1 MFDELLEPEARGFL
15 HNLVET
21 RVATLSYELSELT
34 GEPFW
39 EAHGDVS
46 VPHSGM
52 NLPGLNG
59 LELFDSSSAGVL
71 HEVGDAGVAMS
82 LHEFLDVL
90 VEIFRNR
97 CGSPA
102 SLRPSWW
109 WHLPTTR

>member
-1 MFDELLEPEARGFL
+1 LVFNELLEPEARGFL
-15 HNLVET
+15 HNLCEA

-34 GEPFW
+34 GEPFG

-52 NLPGLNG
+52 NLPRVNQLK
-59 LELFDSSSAGVL
+59 LFDSSSAGVL
-71 HEVGDAGVAMS
+71 HEVGDASVAMT

-90 VEIFRNR
+90 IEILRNR

-102 SLRPSWW
+102 SLRPS
-109 WHLPTTR
+109 

>member
-1 MFDELLEPEARGFL
+1 MFDELFEPEARGFL
-15 HNLVET
+15 HNLCEA
-21 RVATLSYELSELT
+21 RVPSLSHEPLELT
-34 GEPFW
+34 GEPFG

-71 HEVGDAGVAMS
+71 HEVGDAGVAMT

-102 SLRPSWW
+102 SPCSSYG